1 MATNPSVVSND
12 LFVAEIADTIK
23 PTVVSASMD
32 FNNRMLVVECSE
44 TISIVAVS
52 AKVGTA
58 PPSLNDQT
66 LLVLG

>member
-1 MATNPSVVSND
+1 
-12 LFVAEIADTIK
+12 
-23 PTVVSASMD
+23 MD

-66 LLVLG
+66 LLVLANQAGVHDSVDTHVAISGLQY